1 MAQTT
6 NAMSFKSN
14 KIEISTNGTAYTD
27 ISGFA
32 NSVDVGGGDRQ
43 AGEAYTYDGD
53 TAIIAIGKREPVEV
67 TVKVVYTEGTGD
79 PFETVRAAYE
89 DGSALY
95 LRWSPKGGSTGAF
108 QFTTSAGYVTTLGY
122 PVGEAGSG
130 DPVLIEFTLKCA
142 SITKSVVA

>member
-6 NAMSFKSN
+6 GGISFKSN
-14 KIEISTNGTAYTD
+14 KIEISTNGTTWAD

-32 NSVDVGGGDRQ
+32 NSVSVDGGDRQ
-43 AGEAYTYDGD
+43 TGEAYTYDGD

-67 TVKVVYTEGTGD
+67 TVRVVYTEGTGD

-89 DGSALY
+89 GGTNLY
-95 LRWSPKGGSTGAF
+95 VRWSPKGGTAGNF
-108 QFTTSAGYVTTLGY
+108 QFATGAGYVTAFGY

-130 DPVLIEFTLKCA
+130 DPVLVEFTVMAA
-142 SITKSVVA
+142 SITKSAVA